1 MENIENQTNTNV
13 EGATGEKSA
22 NEVQDVA
29 DNKAGEITIE
39 QFKSALENDLECK
52 GYFDSLCDKTVNT
65 RLDKSVETWKTNNL
79 ENLINEEI
87 NKRYPQKTEAEIKFE
102 EQQAA
107 LKKAHEEKTQLELQ
121 IKYHDLMAENKL
133 PMEILDF
140 VAGKDIETTITNIG
154 RFKELTEKFVAEGV
168 QKEVN
173 ERFRRSSYVPGGSSS
188 SLGFSGG
195 SMWE

>member
-13 EGATGEKSA
+13 EGATSEKL
-22 NEVQDVA
+22 E
-29 DNKAGEITIE
+29 DNTTSTGDITME
-39 QFKSALENDLECK
+39 QFKSALENNIECK

-79 ENLINEEI
+79 ENLINQEI

-102 EQQAA
+102 EQQQA
-107 LKKAHEEKTQLELQ
+107 LEKAQAEKQQLELQ

-154 RFKELTEKFVAEGV
+154 RFKELAEKFVADGI
-168 QKEVN
+168 QKEVD
-173 ERFRRSSYVPGGSSS
+173 RRLKASAYVPGSSANL
-188 SLGFSGG
+188 LGFSSG
-195 SMWE
+195 SMWD

>member
-1 MENIENQTNTNV
+1 MENIENQTNTNA
-13 EGATGEKSA
+13 EGVTSEKLEDNTTSTG
-22 NEVQDVA
+22 D
-29 DNKAGEITIE
+29 ITME
-39 QFKSALENDLECK
+39 QFKSALENNIECK

-65 RLDKSVETWKTNNL
+65 RLDKSVETWKSNNL
-79 ENLINEEI
+79 ENLINQEI

-107 LKKAHEEKTQLELQ
+107 LEQAQSEKQQLELQ

-154 RFKELTEKFVAEGV
+154 RFKELTEKFVADGI
-168 QKEVN
+168 QKEVDL
-173 ERFRRSSYVPGGSSS
+173 RLKASAYVPGGSSNL
-188 SLGFSGG
+188 LGFSSG
-195 SMWE
+195 SMWD

>member
-1 MENIENQTNTNV
+1 MENIENQINTNV

-22 NEVQDVA
+22 DGVQDVA
-29 DNKAGEITIE
+29 NKAGDITIE
-39 QFKSALENDLECK
+39 QFKSALEGNIECK

-173 ERFRRSSYVPGGSSS
+173 ERFRRSSYVPGSSSS

>member
-13 EGATGEKSA
+13 EGATSEKL
-22 NEVQDVA
+22 E
-29 DNKAGEITIE
+29 DNTTSTGDITME
-39 QFKSALENDLECK
+39 QLKSALENNIECK

-65 RLDKSVETWKTNNL
+65 RLDKSVETWKANNL